1 MPSDKIKY
9 LSLLFQSWS
18 PLDLHF
24 PVKFHMQNDIYAH
37 SCGFQ
42 KNEHNSNL
50 IDKCIHATERG
61 FKYHRCKFVYTL

>member
-24 PVKFHMQNDIYAH
+24 PVKFHLQNDLYAH
-37 SCGFQ
+37 SCGFR
-42 KNEHNSNL
+42 NN
-50 IDKCIHATERG
+50 
-61 FKYHRCKFVYTL
+61 